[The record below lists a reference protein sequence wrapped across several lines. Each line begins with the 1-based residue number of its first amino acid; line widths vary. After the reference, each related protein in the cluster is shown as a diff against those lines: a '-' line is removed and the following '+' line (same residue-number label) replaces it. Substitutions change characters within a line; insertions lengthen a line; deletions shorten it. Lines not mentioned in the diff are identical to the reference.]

1 MLLNTVS
8 EFVVDYEETVFFLL
22 LGVFMSGVVWGQVT
36 LTIDS
41 VDLSRTN
48 DKIKIR
54 THPIVYAMNNGI
66 PRIRIIA
73 SVNNATDQS
82 VWIFFPEVKKDM
94 ALKFSFKGMVYNKRL
109 SMREYKSYF
118 YPGVEYAPL
127 FESII
132 IPPRDTATIE
142 LWTFFPASSR
152 TIAKMG
158 MGMSEMLYV
167 NYPKDWRW
175 KRDKLSDE
183 DYVAWFKEVLPQMQ
197 LVISYAN
204 GEKRDDW
211 TDKLKEM
218 NLGDQP
224 VYRVRIGDV
233 FQREINVVTQCVDL
247 WRRGYM
253 EVVSQPIDL
262 DKMVVTSGLTDEKLF

>member
-1 MLLNTVS
+1 MKK
-8 EFVVDYEETVFFLL
+8 FCFLL
-22 LGVFMSGVVWGQVT
+22 LSVFMSGVVWGQVT

-48 DKIKIR
+48 DKVILLP
-54 THPIVYAMNNGI
+54 HPIEYTVGKGI
-66 PRIRIIA
+66 PRIKIIA

-82 VWIFFPEVKKDM
+82 VWIFFPSLLKDM
-94 ALKFSFKGMVYNKRL
+94 ALKFPFKGKVYNKRL
-109 SMREYKSYF
+109 TMREYKSYF
-118 YPGVEYAPL
+118 YLGVEYAPL
-127 FESII
+127 FHGVI

-142 LWTFFPASSR
+142 LWTFFPTSSR

-158 MGMSEMLYV
+158 MGGAEKIYV
-167 NYPKDWRW
+167 TYPKDWRW

-183 DYVAWFKEVLPQMQ
+183 DYVAWFKEVFPQMQ

-224 VYRVRIGDV
+224 VYRVRIGGDV

-247 WRRGYM
+247 CRRGYM

-262 DKMVVTSGLTDEKLF
+262 DKVVVTSGLTDEKLF